1 MEKEREKKFW
11 KKVGNK
17 ILKEGVQ
24 KLLSQ
29 GQTVPATAK
38 LLGISEYQM
47 VDILYKDKVVA
58 FPKVCQMVANGA
70 IGIVEG
76 LADLCNCVV
85 VELPEQFEPIER
97 GLEAAKV
104 MKETAEVI
112 EKYADAIKDEK
123 ITEVERMVIRK
134 EIKEA
139 IVTLIALELRVE
151 EEFKKSDREGE

>member
-1 MEKEREKKFW
+1 MEKQFW

-24 KLLSQ
+24 KLISQ

-70 IGIVEG
+70 VGIVEG

-85 VELPEQFEPIER
+85 VELPEQFEPLER
-97 GLEAAKV
+97 GKEAAKV
-104 MKETAEVI
+104 LKEVGDVI
-112 EKYADAIKDEK
+112 QKYGQAIEDGK
-123 ITEVERMVIRK
+123 ITEEERVILKK

-139 IVTLIALELRVE
+139 IITLLALELRVE
-151 EEFKKSDREGE
+151 EAYREGE

>member
-1 MEKEREKKFW
+1 MEKEKRFW

-17 ILKEGVQ
+17 VLKEGVQ
-24 KLLSQ
+24 ELLSQ
-29 GQTVPATAK
+29 GHTVPAVAK

-76 LADLCNCVV
+76 LADLCNSVV
-85 VELPEQFEPIER
+85 VELPEQFEPIEK
-97 GLEAAKV
+97 GKEAAKV
-104 MKETAEVI
+104 LKEVGEVI
-112 EKYADAIKDEK
+112 EKYGKAIEDGK
-123 ITEVERMVIRK
+123 ITAEERLVLKK

-139 IVTLIALELRVE
+139 VVTLLALELRVE
-151 EEFKKSDREGE
+151 EAYREGE